1 MPALTLTNAMVAAGL
16 ILQVSL
22 VIVTTRKGLARAYP
36 IFVLYLALNVLEDLL
51 GILIRGAYP
60 DSYVQFYF
68 VATILDYLLQIFI
81 LWEIGKN
88 VFRPAKGLVRLPV
101 ARFAILGLL
110 ACAVVCASFVANV
123 RVLNSDLSR
132 ELLVRIF
139 LVLAILK
146 ILLFAALATF
156 AQLLGINWK
165 NHVLQLASGL
175 AFFGAVSLMVELSST
190 HLAVGSRYRVHLVE
204 LNEFQSGAYLLT
216 LLFWIWA
223 FSRNEAPRKDFTP
236 QMQEVLV
243 TIAHSAKRTRLAVTR
258 GSERR

>member
-16 ILQVSL
+16 ILQVVL
-22 VIVTTRKGLARAYP
+22 VFAMIRKHLAKAYP
-36 IFVLYLALNVLEDLL
+36 IFVLYLTFNVVEDLL
-51 GILIRGAYP
+51 GIFVRGLYAQNYL
-60 DSYVQFYF
+60 QFYF
-68 VATILDYLLQIFI
+68 VVTILDDLLQIFI
-81 LWEIGKN
+81 FWEVARN
-88 VFRPAKGLVRLPV
+88 VFRPAKGLIRLPV
-101 ARFAILGLL
+101 GRLTLVGFL
-110 ACAVVCASFVANV
+110 ACAVVGASFVANV

-146 ILLFAALATF
+146 ILLFAALASF

-190 HLAVGSRYRVHLVE
+190 HLAVGSRYRIHLVE